1 MGSVVVVDV
10 VRVLGLGL
18 SLRLRCRRAP
28 LRALSGP
35 WPCSGACSFNYLHVC
50 VGVSV
55 GVYVCRRGEQ
65 LSQYCKGCG
74 ANWLWPPGLVRMC
87 VCVCVHAHTH
97 VCMHAVCSLA
107 RSLRMCACIHSNVRE
122 CV

>member
-35 WPCSGACSFNYLHVC
+35 WPCSGACSFYYLRVC
-50 VGVSV
+50 VWVGV
-55 GVYVCRRGEQ
+55 GVYVCSGVESNFLNISRAVAQIG
-65 LSQYCKGCG
+65 S
-74 ANWLWPPGLVRMC
+74 GLQVLCACVCLCTHSHTHTHTHTHTHIVC
-87 VCVCVHAHTH
+87 VCVC
-97 VCMHAVCSLA
+97 
-107 RSLRMCACIHSNVRE
+107 I
-122 CV
+122 